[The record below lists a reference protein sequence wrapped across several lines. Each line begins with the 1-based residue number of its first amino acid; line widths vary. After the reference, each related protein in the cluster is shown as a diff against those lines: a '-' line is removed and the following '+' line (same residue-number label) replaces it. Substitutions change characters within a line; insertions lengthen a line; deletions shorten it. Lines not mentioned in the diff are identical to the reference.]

1 MKRLSINLLSLLCAL
16 ILGACGG
23 GEVRSMAEFSSM
35 LYEPRYATGFDIRG
49 AEDAA
54 STIITVRNPWQGAE
68 GVEQQLFIARNGEKA
83 PKGFVGQTLNG
94 AAQRVVCMSSTYV
107 AMIDALDCVD
117 RVVGVSGIG
126 YIYNPHIQAAAED
139 GRVCDVGHDS
149 DINFELL
156 LSLQPDIVLIY
167 GVSGENGTANA
178 KLKELG
184 IPYFYLGDYVE
195 ESPLGKAEWLVAM
208 AEILGESERG
218 KEHFLQIEERYL
230 SIVNRLKD
238 EEELSHP
245 TVMFNTPYRDTWYM
259 PSSRSYA
266 VRLVE
271 DAGGRY
277 IYDGNNGTT
286 SAPIDLEQ
294 AYVLTRVADY
304 WINVG
309 QVASI
314 EALKRD
320 NPHFADAK
328 AVREGR
334 VYSSDRR
341 TTAAGGSDFWES
353 AVVNPDVVLADL
365 VAILHPELNIVGEE
379 LTYYKRLK

>member
-1 MKRLSINLLSLLCAL
+1 MKPLSISLLCLLCAL

-23 GEVRSMAEFSSM
+23 GEVRSMEEFSTM
-35 LYEPRYATGFDIRG
+35 LYEPSYATGFDIRG
-49 AEDAA
+49 AESAA

-107 AMIDALDCVD
+107 AMIDALDCTE
-117 RVVGVSGIG
+117 RVVGVSGID
-126 YIYNPHIQAAAED
+126 YIYNAHIQAAAKE
-139 GRVCDVGHDS
+139 GRVRDVGHDS
-149 DINFELL
+149 DMNFELL
-156 LSLQPDIVLIY
+156 LALQPDIVLIY

-184 IPYFYLGDYVE
+184 IPYFYFGDYVE

-208 AEILGESERG
+208 SEILGESDRG
-218 KEHFLQIEERYL
+218 KECFSQIEERYL
-230 SIVNRLKD
+230 SIVNRLKS
-238 EEELSHP
+238 EEELSRP

-277 IYDGNNGTT
+277 IYEGNSGTT
-286 SAPIDLEQ
+286 STPIDLEQ
-294 AYVLTRVADY
+294 AYVLTRSADY

-320 NPHFADAK
+320 NPRFADAK

-365 VAILHPELNIVGEE
+365 VAILHPELNIVGDE
-379 LTYYKRLK
+379 LTYYKRIK